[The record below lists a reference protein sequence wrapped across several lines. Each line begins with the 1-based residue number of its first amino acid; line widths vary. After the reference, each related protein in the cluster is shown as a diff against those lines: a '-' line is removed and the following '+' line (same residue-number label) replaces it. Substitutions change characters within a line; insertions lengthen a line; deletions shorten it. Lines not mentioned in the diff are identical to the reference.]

1 MAGKANGKLR
11 LLYVLDIL
19 KRYSD
24 EEHPLDSS
32 DIIDELS
39 KLSIEANRKTIY
51 DDIAALEDYGID
63 IIKAGTP
70 KKGWFIGEREFEVP
84 EIYLLCDAVRFAK
97 FISPKKTRELLNKL
111 NSLGSVHTAQNRKN
125 AVFFRVDD
133 KCSNEEIYY
142 TVDKISR
149 AVKSGKQLELE
160 YCNRQLGNDRKA
172 ERRFKKMIINP
183 YALAWQDDY
192 YYLIGNHKKYDNL
205 IHLRVDKI
213 RNAQILDTSI
223 RHFSEVSDYKDF
235 FDVSDYLSRI
245 FGMFSGELTE
255 IELCCSKKI
264 IEQVFDRFTED
275 IFIKNV
281 TDSHFEFKVK
291 AALSPA
297 TVTWIMNYGAD
308 ITVKKP
314 EALKEMIKERAKD
327 ILKNY
332 ENA

>member
-160 YCNRQLGNDRKA
+160 YCNRQLGNDRKV

-183 YALAWQDDY
+183 YALVLQRNIGTYRNKVFTKSVFELIKTLLPSCNAIDY
-192 YYLIGNHKKYDNL
+192 IAAA
-205 IHLRVDKI
+205 
-213 RNAQILDTSI
+213 AQKLC
-223 RHFSEVSDYKDF
+223 HFAAY
-235 FDVSDYLSRI
+235 SRTCT
-245 FGMFSGELTE
+245 G
-255 IELCCSKKI
+255 
-264 IEQVFDRFTED
+264 
-275 IFIKNV
+275 
-281 TDSHFEFKVK
+281 
-291 AALSPA
+291 
-297 TVTWIMNYGAD
+297 Y
-308 ITVKKP
+308 
-314 EALKEMIKERAKD
+314 
-327 ILKNY
+327 
-332 ENA
+332 